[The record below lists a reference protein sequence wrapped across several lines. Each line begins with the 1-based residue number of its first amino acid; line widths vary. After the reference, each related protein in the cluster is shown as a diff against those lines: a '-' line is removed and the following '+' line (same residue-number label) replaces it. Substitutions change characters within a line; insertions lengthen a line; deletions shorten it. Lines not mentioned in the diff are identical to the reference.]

1 MAPGEPFVGLLTKC
15 ADNFFYFEALKMRH
29 FILLL
34 RQEQLPPYTFLPP
47 SQPPPHHPFRRASPC
62 LSGLKTIRLPQVS
75 VACSPFWGYATAS
88 GHTSQGLKEVG
99 AVGGSGSGSGTHLT
113 ALNAYKISKSSKS
126 RKIRVSCTFAA
137 FMSPSTSLM
146 DESNAFYA
154 SFGCLPNV
162 SFYVVRR
169 CCKRSSRS

>member
-1 MAPGEPFVGLLTKC
+1 MGPMQMHSTMSCKLLPFVCPIEGGHTQSVRRSTPADALGPSSFCC
-15 ADNFFYFEALKMRH
+15 A
-29 FILLL
+29 
-34 RQEQLPPYTFLPP
+34 PFL
-47 SQPPPHHPFRRASPC
+47 
-62 LSGLKTIRLPQVS
+62 
-75 VACSPFWGYATAS
+75 FWGYVTVN
-88 GHTSQGLKEVG
+88 GHTETKGWG
-99 AVGGSGSGSGTHLT
+99 WGSKGWGSTHCGGSGTHLT

-169 CCKRSSRS
+169 CCKRSSLMTT